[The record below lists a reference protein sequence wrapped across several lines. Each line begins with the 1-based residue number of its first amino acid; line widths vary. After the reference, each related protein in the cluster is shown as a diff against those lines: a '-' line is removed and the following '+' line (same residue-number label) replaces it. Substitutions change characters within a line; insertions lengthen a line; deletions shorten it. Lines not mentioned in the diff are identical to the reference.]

1 MSHIQVIVIVESPIK
16 FSKRGRL
23 GRTLIFR
30 GGLLGEGGEL
40 FEGKR
45 GGKGGFS
52 FYVKNKLKPEI
63 FNDKKG

>member
-1 MSHIQVIVIVESPIK
+1 MVIVESPTK

-30 GGLLGEGGEL
+30 GGLLGEGGDL

-45 GGKGGFS
+45 GGCS
-52 FYVKNKLKPEI
+52 FYIKNKLKPEI